1 MTERYLGSIISPSPV
16 EPTGSFADQTASG
29 VWNIHD
35 PLLFGQAS
43 DWPVTGNVNPGKFIE
58 SIFACAA
65 YTGTGSSLTVNTGVL
80 NSTESTGIDLS
91 NEGGLVWTKRRDS
104 TSGNGPFL
112 NDTERGI
119 TKYITSAAS
128 SAETDNSGSISA
140 VTSSGYTMGTFSG
153 WNASGGEYVSW
164 IFRKQP
170 KFFDIVTYTGDGAT
184 DRDINHSLGSEP
196 GMIWIKRTDD
206 SESWI
211 VYHRSLHQGGG
222 SGTTAYWSKLE
233 LESTGAQNGGTRLWG
248 SGSGEDHTTTT
259 FHVSSSSSVNAS
271 SATYVAYLFAHNNN
285 DGGFGSTGD
294 QDIIK
299 CDSFVNNSS
308 SVGVEVDL
316 GFEPQ
321 FLLIKGATSD
331 SGLGNWALIDNVRG
345 ATVDGQQ
352 RLYANASS
360 AEGTSNWFKFTSRG
374 FTPNTYFD
382 GTLIYMAIR
391 RGPMRTPATGPEIFD
406 VTETGTDNN
415 RFTTDL
421 KMSDV
426 NWQKK
431 TAETEF
437 WFAQSRLTGNV
448 NYMKLNDTTQEQSY
462 SSSDPR
468 GVFDEF
474 ATTSDPQKQK
484 VRAYTSSQNVIYSFK
499 RAPKV
504 FDVVTYTGT
513 GSNQTIKHNLDA
525 APEIIITKRR
535 DSSRNW
541 AFSTNFSSS
550 SYTLAYFNDG
560 YAPGA
565 SGSSYD
571 TAMTAQ
577 PSSTEF
583 FVGSSADTNNSGG
596 TYLAYLFATL
606 EGISKVGT
614 YSGTGSDVNV
624 DCGFSNGSFVVI
636 VKRLDSSGD
645 WYIWDSNRGIVS
657 GNDPYNIINSTAAA
671 VDNTDYIDPLSSGFT
686 ITSNAGSDLNASG
699 GTYVFLAIAK

>member
-1 MTERYLGSIISPSPV
+1 
-16 EPTGSFADQTASG
+16 
-29 VWNIHD
+29 
-35 PLLFGQAS
+35 
-43 DWPVTGNVNPGKFIE
+43 
-58 SIFACAA
+58 
-65 YTGTGSSLTVNTGVL
+65 
-80 NSTESTGIDLS
+80 
-91 NEGGLVWTKRRDS
+91 
-104 TSGNGPFL
+104 
-112 NDTERGI
+112 
-119 TKYITSAAS
+119 
-128 SAETDNSGSISA
+128 
-140 VTSSGYTMGTFSG
+140 
-153 WNASGGEYVSW
+153 
-164 IFRKQP
+164 
-170 KFFDIVTYTGDGAT
+170 VTYTGDGAT

-686 ITSNAGSDLNASG
+686 ITSSAPSDLNASG